1 MFPIRMR
8 RDELL
13 AIVRPILDCP
23 TAPTFEDAVRTEIAR
38 QLRGVE
44 GLELELDQVGNL
56 IAWCG
61 GERPWYAFVA
71 HMDHPGWQLRPVR
84 RFLGGV
90 PPSLHGKGT
99 VREFGDFGMLS
110 LPAFRVEGDRLYSRA
125 CDDLIGCATIVA
137 TLQTLSE
144 SAFAGS
150 VAGVFTRAE
159 EVGFIGPLHLPKP
172 KTLPPEPTRISLE
185 CSSGISAAK
194 IG

>member
-99 VREFGDFGMLS
+99 VREFGDFGMGD
-110 LPAFRVEGDRLYSRA
+110 LPAFRAERHGLDSGPRGA
-125 CDDLIGCATIVA
+125 PIGCAAVVA
-137 TLQTLSE
+137 TLRTLSE
-144 SAFAGS
+144 SAFAG
-150 VAGVFTRAE
+150 
-159 EVGFIGPLHLPKP
+159 
-172 KTLPPEPTRISLE
+172 
-185 CSSGISAAK
+185 
-194 IG
+194 